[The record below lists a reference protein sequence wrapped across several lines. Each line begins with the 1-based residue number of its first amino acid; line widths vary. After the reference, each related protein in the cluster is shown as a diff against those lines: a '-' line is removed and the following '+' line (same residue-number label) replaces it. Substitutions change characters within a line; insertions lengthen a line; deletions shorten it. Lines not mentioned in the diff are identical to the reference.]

1 MLGEMSLYFIREE
14 QREGL
19 FKENYSQYIFYIHL
33 GEIEKYTKIYKKRE
47 KKRHPSF
54 QEKIILVRIVILLG
68 SN

>member
-47 KKRHPSF
+47 KKG
-54 QEKIILVRIVILLG
+54 ILHFRRKL
-68 SN
+68 S